1 MSEREITLEV
11 VIDLALQLS
20 PVERARLIERMAS
33 TLTGELVATPAKKT
47 PKRSLRGILA
57 EFGPAPS
64 AEDINEVRREMLAN
78 FPREDI
84 A

>member
-1 MSEREITLEV
+1 MSEQTTTYQQALTLVMSLSEQER
-11 VIDLALQLS
+11 LAL
-20 PVERARLIERMAS
+20 VEHIIAAFKEKL
-33 TLTGELVATPAKKT
+33 PAESAQK
-47 PKRSLRGILA
+47 PRRSLRGLLA

-64 AEDINEVRREMLAN
+64 AEDIAEVRREMLAN